1 MKKKLLIAALLVIA
15 ISILAVGTAAYYTNR
30 VHTHSVIT
38 SGGVKIQL
46 SETMLNEKGSEVAY
60 KDPDLLV
67 PGQSVSK
74 IVRVTNLEKDAF
86 VRVKVELV
94 GKLANGTTKTVPL
107 TIDYNDAKWVKAADG
122 WYYYKQ
128 GLKTGEITEPLFKTV
143 TLSGADMDNSWQGA
157 KIEIKVTAQGLQTA
171 NNGTDPVKAS
181 GWSN

>member
-15 ISILAVGTAAYYTNR
+15 VSILAVGTAAYNSFR
-30 VHTHSVIT
+30 VYTHSVIT

-46 SETMLNEKGSEVAY
+46 SETMLNDKGSEVAY
-60 KDPDLLV
+60 KDPDTLV

-94 GKLANGTTKTVPL
+94 GQLSDGTTQTVPL
-107 TIDYNDAKWVKAADG
+107 TFDYNKDQWKEVNG
-122 WYYYKQ
+122 WYYYHTAMKKDQ
-128 GLKTGEITEPLFKTV
+128 VTEPLFKTV
-143 TLSGADMDNSWQGA
+143 TLSGEKMDKTWKGA